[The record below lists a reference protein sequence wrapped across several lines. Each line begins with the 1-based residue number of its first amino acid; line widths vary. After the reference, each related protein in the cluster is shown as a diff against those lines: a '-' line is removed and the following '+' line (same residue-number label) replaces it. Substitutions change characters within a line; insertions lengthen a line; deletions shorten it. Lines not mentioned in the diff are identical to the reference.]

1 MMKNFL
7 VLLFISVSFIFLG
20 CGEKKTESPLD
31 QLTDKAKE
39 MENLGEKM
47 KEATEGFTEGKK
59 VNPVDFRELK
69 SLLPEDIGSFKRTNI
84 EGEKVNAMGMNI
96 SHADASYSDQDG
108 NQSIDLKVTDLG
120 SVSGLSGLAAYG
132 WYMVDIDKETETGY
146 EKTFTYKGN
155 KGFESYDNQG
165 KHGEVSVLV
174 TKRFVIEV
182 NGNQVTMDQIKA
194 AVDKIDIGKLE
205 SWKNFGI
212 EEK

>member
-1 MMKNFL
+1 M
-7 VLLFISVSFIFLG
+7 
-20 CGEKKTESPLD
+20 
-31 QLTDKAKE
+31 
-39 MENLGEKM
+39 
-47 KEATEGFTEGKK
+47 
-59 VNPVDFRELK
+59 
-69 SLLPEDIGSFKRTNI
+69 LPEDIGSFKRTNI

-165 KHGEVSVLV
+165 KNGEVSVLV
-174 TKRFVIEV
+174 AKRFVIEV

-205 SWKNFGI
+205 SWKDFGI